1 MSGDEADPGETL
13 HAPLALIQQGL
24 KVKSTPPPGGCG
36 SHRARNGDKC
46 KILVTAY
53 LYDTIKEKPYHAFPA
68 LRQRELYLTLGLGH
82 AIEGL
87 DGGIV
92 GMCPGEVR
100 KLMIPPNL
108 AYGDRVLKP
117 CVNHPAPGVL
127 LPACFG
133 DYVPADSSLWFAVTL
148 VGFGF
153 R

>member
-1 MSGDEADPGETL
+1 VF
-13 HAPLALIQQGL
+13 H
-24 KVKSTPPPGGCG
+24 
-36 SHRARNGDKC
+36 
-46 KILVTAY
+46 
-53 LYDTIKEKPYHAFPA
+53 
-68 LRQRELYLTLGLGH
+68 RQRELYLTLGLGH

-133 DYVPADSSLWFAVTL
+133 DYVPADSSLVRYERCLRLFLHTNGAFGQWFAVTL